1 MMENGND
8 FLGNGGLD
16 LGSSDTGMGFDGFT
30 PFEDDTEID
39 KIFGNSSG
47 TEVKSEDAKKEETVS
62 AAGNAPVGQPI
73 MQTAMEETGTEV
85 KQDENGAKPEGTSSA
100 TGNNDSAKSE
110 ETSNF
115 FAEAIT
121 QAEVLQAENTKN
133 SLIDKLP
140 IFSYAGAKDD
150 IVDTSKTFDALRIE
164 KAEDFPELDDA
175 TTVSWKMNYGTIS
188 KAVSTPKKTT
198 IAAMKKQI
206 EESKDFIAMLKK
218 AKGDVVCEVK
228 PSVVAKK
235 KGIQSSYKGAF
246 LSMKDAKAGG
256 KVISFVPS
264 DDGNVYEVRANKIG
278 TFIAKTD
285 NVTILDKVRAGF
297 IPALPKIPY
306 KILEDI
312 ISFFKSYITYHSEFE
327 ALAYIY
333 WSVSDFKYY
342 VYVPKQK
349 VSKTSVDSTLPEMD
363 EEKFPLVMEIHSH
376 NTMPAV
382 FSQIDNHDERQTRLY
397 AVVGRLD
404 NLFPDIKVRCSVGG
418 KFVEI
423 NPSDVFESIN
433 SDFPNEWKDSVE
445 SIKRGHLI

>member
-1 MMENGND
+1 MFDNNEKLFGGN
-8 FLGNGGLD
+8 GLD
-16 LGSSDTGMGFDGFT
+16 LGSDTGAGLDGFT
-30 PFEDDTEID
+30 AFNDPNID
-39 KIFGNSSG
+39 KIFGDAAQPAGEAGGITKDETVSEGGTVPGGETVVQGG
-47 TEVKSEDAKKEETVS
+47 TEVA
-62 AAGNAPVGQPI
+62 
-73 MQTAMEETGTEV
+73 GTEGKGNEKV
-85 KQDENGAKPEGTSSA
+85 AEQPQNNANAGVQSEATEESA
-100 TGNNDSAKSE
+100 EVPD
-110 ETSNF
+110 F
-115 FAEAIT
+115 FASAIAKAEEK
-121 QAEVLQAENTKN
+121 QAESTKS
-133 SLIDKLP
+133 SLADKLP
-140 IFSYAGAKDD
+140 IFSYGSAKEE
-150 IVDTSKTFDALRIE
+150 IVDTSKTFDAFRVE

-175 TTVSWKMNYGTIS
+175 SAVSWKMTYGTIS
-188 KAVSTPKKTT
+188 KSVSTPKKTT
-198 IAAMKKQI
+198 IASLKKQI
-206 EESKDFIAMLKK
+206 EESKEFTTMLKK
-218 AKGDVVCEVK
+218 SKGDVECKVT

-235 KGIQSSYKGAF
+235 KGTQAAYKGAF
-246 LSMKDAKAGG
+246 LSVDEAQKSN
-256 KVISFVPS
+256 KVIAFVPS
-264 DDGNVYEVRANKIG
+264 DDGRVYEMRRNKIG
-278 TFIAKTD
+278 TFIAHAD

-423 NPSDVFESIN
+423 NPGDVFESIN

-445 SIKRGHLI
+445 SIKRRHLI